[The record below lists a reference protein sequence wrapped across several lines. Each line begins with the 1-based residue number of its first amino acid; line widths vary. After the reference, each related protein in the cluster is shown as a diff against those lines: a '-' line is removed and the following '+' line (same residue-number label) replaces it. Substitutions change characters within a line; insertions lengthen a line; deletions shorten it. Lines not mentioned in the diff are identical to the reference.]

1 MQCCQIVLH
10 GMRSPLVIII
20 ITITALDKLDP
31 CFMDKYHSPSGSQQH
46 HHHNHHRQLNQP
58 TNHFSLC
65 YNNCYCLAWPASV
78 ASLNIILFRYD
89 QQLLRLPP
97 YYHHHHGES
106 FH

>member
-58 TNHFSLC
+58 TNQ
-65 YNNCYCLAWPASV
+65 P
-78 ASLNIILFRYD
+78 
-89 QQLLRLPP
+89 LLTVLQ
-97 YYHHHHGES
+97 
-106 FH
+106 